1 MNTLQY
7 IIEPKRLWL
16 TWQPLD
22 EYASARTRRVVG
34 ELCHEESG
42 EIVFH
47 YLKDSADFQAAKL
60 AGFKGYPAFALHG
73 QEIRKGVVEAL
84 MRRLPPKKREDFGE
98 YLTQHGLPT
107 PFQHSDFALLGY
119 TGAKLPSDGF
129 ALVPEFPPDEVPCD
143 YLTEVAGLRH
153 VFNGD
158 ISLISVGDPVL
169 FVADQD
175 NALDSDALAIVCKG
189 DKIGYVNRALK
200 DTVRYWLDR
209 HQVNASIYRLNGK
222 PERPLAYVKICVR

>member
-16 TWQPLD
+16 TWQPVD
-22 EYASARTRRVVG
+22 ESAPTRTRRVVG
-34 ELCHEESG
+34 EVCHVENEEVLFRYLRDSP
-42 EIVFH
+42 EFH
-47 YLKDSADFQAAKL
+47 EAKL
-60 AGFKGYPAFALHG
+60 AGFEDFPAFPLKMV
-73 QEIRKGVVEAL
+73 EIRQGVVEAL
-84 MRRLPPKKREDFGE
+84 MRRLPPRKREDFGE

-129 ALVPEFPPDEVPCD
+129 ALVPEVPPDEVPCD

-158 ISLISVGDPVL
+158 ISLISVGEPV
-169 FVADQD
+169 FFIADKD
-175 NALDSDALAIVCKG
+175 NAIDPDALAIVCKG

-209 HQVNASIYRLNGK
+209 HQINASIYRLNGK